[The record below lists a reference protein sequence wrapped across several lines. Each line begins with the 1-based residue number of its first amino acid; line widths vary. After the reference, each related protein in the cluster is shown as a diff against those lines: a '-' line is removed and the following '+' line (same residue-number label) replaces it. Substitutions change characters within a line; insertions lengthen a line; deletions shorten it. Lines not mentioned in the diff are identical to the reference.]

1 MSFTTRFT
9 TSRSARLVAIGAAS
23 VLAVGLAAA
32 PAQAHDEPALGST
45 CAMSGMTKT
54 VHGETYVCVSRVAN
68 TKPRWGRGL
77 PVSKSALTLTD
88 GWAKAA
94 DTGMTAA
101 FGMLKNPTDKPI
113 RVIGAYSRA
122 YSPVLQLHEVVM
134 ANDAMVMQQKQ
145 GGFVIPAN
153 GMLELKPGGN
163 HVMFMAINKPVTAG
177 SMVPLTLVTSDGA
190 LLKVTV
196 LAKVFTGANE
206 TYTGETSGMS
216 GM

>member
-1 MSFTTRFT
+1 MSFITRIT
-9 TSRSARLVAIGAAS
+9 ASRSTRTAAVGAAS
-23 VLAVGLAAA
+23 LLAFGLAAM
-32 PAQAHDEPALGST
+32 PAQAHGEPKPDST
-45 CAMSGMTKT
+45 CAISGMTKT
-54 VHGETYVCVSRVAN
+54 VQGRAYVCVNRSAS

-94 DTGMTAA
+94 DSGMTAA

-113 RVIGAYSRA
+113 RVIGAYGRA
-122 YSPVLQLHEVVM
+122 HSPVLQLHEVVM
-134 ANDAMVMQQKQ
+134 ANDAMVMQQKA
-145 GGFVIPAN
+145 GGFVIPAG

-163 HVMFMAINKPVTAG
+163 HVMFMDVRGPVTAG
-177 SMVPLTLVTSDGA
+177 STVPLILVTADGG

-196 LAKVFTGANE
+196 LVKVHAGGNE
-206 TYTGETSGMS
+206 TYTGGTSGMS